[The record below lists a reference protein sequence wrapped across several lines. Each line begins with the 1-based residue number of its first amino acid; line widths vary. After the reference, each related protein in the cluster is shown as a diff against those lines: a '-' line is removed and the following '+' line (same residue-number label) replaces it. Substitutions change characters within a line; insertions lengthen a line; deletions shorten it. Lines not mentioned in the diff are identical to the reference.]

1 MTAKVTIVDYESGNI
16 FSVASALRQCGAEPI
31 ISADPTTIA
40 RAERLIIPGVGAF
53 HEAMRRLRAKG
64 LVDAIRSFGV
74 SGRPYLGICLG
85 MQLLLEE
92 SEEFGLCQGLGL
104 FKGRVVPVLNVDT
117 LGRRLKIPQIG
128 WNRLIPSEG
137 STALPDLLQPSNR
150 ASDVYFVHSFM
161 AVPEQAARVA
171 DCVYGGHRVC
181 AAIQSDA
188 GWGMQFHPEKSG
200 EYGLGILRNFLS
212 I

>member
-1 MTAKVTIVDYESGNI
+1 MAVRVTIVDYESGNI
-16 FSVASALRQCGAEPI
+16 FSVATALRQCGAEPV
-31 ISADPTTIA
+31 ISGDPKEIA
-40 RAERLIIPGVGAF
+40 NAERLIIPGVGAF
-53 HEAMRRLRAKG
+53 HQAMRRLEDKG

-85 MQLLLEE
+85 MQLLLDE

-104 FKGRVVPVLNVDT
+104 FKGRVVSVPNIDT
-117 LGRRLKIPQIG
+117 SGRRLKIPQIG
-128 WNRLIPSEG
+128 WNRLVPSEG
-137 STALPDLLQPSNR
+137 SAALPNLLQPVSG
-150 ASDVYFVHSFM
+150 APEAYFVHSFM
-161 AVPEQAARVA
+161 AVPETSARVA
-171 DCVYGGHRVC
+171 DCVYGGYRVC
-181 AAIQSDA
+181 AAIQSGA